1 MGTVFDIQRFSVH
14 DGPGIRT
21 TVFLKGC
28 PLNCIW
34 CHNPE
39 SKSPAPQMLLHT
51 KHCIGCGEC
60 ISACDLGLH
69 SFDEESNHHIQRENC
84 IFCRKCEAVCTGA
97 IEICGKEMSADE
109 VIDTVMR
116 DFSFYKNSGG
126 GMTLSGGEPLMQ
138 ADFSLRLLMLAKE
151 KGLNTAMETSGMAKW
166 ESIQSVIPYTDLF
179 LWDYKETCPERHKQ
193 YTGATN
199 ALILENLRRLND
211 SGGRIVLR
219 CPIIPGY
226 NDRED
231 HFQAVGK
238 LAEEL
243 EGVIR
248 VDIEPY
254 HPLGKSKAEALGKDY
269 PLGDLSFPEKETVM
283 EWVAAVS
290 RHTSKPVVKS

>member
-39 SKSPAPQMLLHT
+39 SKSSAPEILLHT
-51 KHCIGCGEC
+51 NQCIGCGEC
-60 ISACDLGLH
+60 TEACELGLH
-69 SFDEESNHHIQRENC
+69 SFDEASNHYIERKKC
-84 IFCRKCEAVCTGA
+84 VLCRKCEAVCTGA
-97 IEICGKEMSADE
+97 IEICGKEMSSAE
-109 VIDTVMR
+109 VMDTVIR
-116 DFSFYKNSGG
+116 DEAFYKNSGG

-138 ADFSLRLLMLAKE
+138 AEFARELLMLATE
-151 KGLNTAMETSGMAKW
+151 RGLNTAIETSGATKW
-166 ESIQSVIPYTDLF
+166 ENILSILPYTDLF
-179 LWDYKETCPERHKQ
+179 LWDYKETSPELHKK
-193 YTGATN
+193 YTGASNT
-199 ALILENLRRLND
+199 LILDNLHRLSD
-211 SGGRIVLR
+211 AGAKIILR

-226 NDRED
+226 NDRDD
-231 HFQAVGK
+231 HFSAIGR

-243 EGVIR
+243 QGVIR

-269 PLGDLSFPEKETVM
+269 PLKDLTFPEKETIDG
-283 EWVAAVS
+283 WIKAVS
-290 RHTSKPVVKS
+290 LYTKKPVVKS